1 MKHSR
6 SRSGHRCRPGRRA
19 LTGWASSA
27 FSLTLLTLLS
37 GCGGGAGAAA
47 VPDGWD
53 TLDTKSVTVAYP
65 GAAGYQEQPAS
76 ERSKHNAAVA
86 LKEEGGLRTGMVSVQ
101 LNFATGV
108 DDAEEA
114 ATAAGAV
121 IGLGATRQ
129 DTADVRLNGEE
140 SARQARR
147 IDYEFTSSGE
157 QRTPE
162 KGTRMTGVMVAGV
175 DSKGVPFLVRI
186 NTVKDALTEDEI
198 DTFVES
204 ITVK

>member
-1 MKHSR
+1 MTHLR
-6 SRSGHRCRPGRRA
+6 TLSGAVAAAA
-19 LTGWASSA
+19 LTA
-27 FSLTLLTLLS
+27 TLLT
-37 GCGGGAGAAA
+37 GCGSGSGADAAA
-47 VPDGWD
+47 LPDGWG
-53 TLDTKSVTVAYP
+53 TLDTKSLSVGYP
-65 GAAGYQEQPAS
+65 EDDGYAEQPAA

-101 LNFATGV
+101 LHFATGV

-121 IGLGATRQ
+121 IGIGATRR
-129 DTADVRLNGEE
+129 DSSDVRLGGED

-157 QRTPE
+157 ERTPE
-162 KGTRMTGVMVAGV
+162 NGTRMTGVMVAGV

-186 NTVKDALTEDEI
+186 NAVKGSLSEDEL

>member
-1 MKHSR
+1 MKNF
-6 SRSGHRCRPGRRA
+6 RA
-19 LTGWASSA
+19 LSGATAA
-27 FSLTLLTLLS
+27 ALSLVLLT
-37 GCGGGAGAAA
+37 GCGGGGGTDAAA
-47 VPDGWD
+47 LPDGWG
-53 TLDTKSVTVAYP
+53 TLDTKSLSVGYP
-65 GAAGYQEQPAS
+65 SGKGYKEQPAA

-108 DDAEEA
+108 DDAAEA

-121 IGLGATRQ
+121 IGIGATRK
-129 DTADVRLNGEE
+129 DTSDVRLNGEE

-147 IDYEFTSSGE
+147 INYEFTSSGE
-157 QRTPE
+157 ERTPE

-186 NTVKDALTEDEI
+186 NAVKDALSEDEL

>member
-1 MKHSR
+1 MKNF
-6 SRSGHRCRPGRRA
+6 RA
-19 LTGWASSA
+19 LSGATAA
-27 FSLTLLTLLS
+27 ALSLALLT
-37 GCGGGAGAAA
+37 GCGGGADAAA
-47 VPDGWD
+47 LPDGWD
-53 TLDTKSVTVAYP
+53 TLDTKSLSVGYP
-65 GAAGYQEQPAS
+65 AGEGYKEQPAA

-108 DDAEEA
+108 DDAAEA
-114 ATAAGAV
+114 ASAAGAV
-121 IGLGATRQ
+121 IGIGATRK
-129 DTADVRLNGEE
+129 DTSDVRLNGEE

-147 IDYEFTSSGE
+147 INYEFTSSGE
-157 QRTPE
+157 ERTPE
-162 KGTRMTGVMVAGV
+162 QGTRMTGVMVAGV

-186 NTVKDALTEDEI
+186 NAVKDALSEDEL